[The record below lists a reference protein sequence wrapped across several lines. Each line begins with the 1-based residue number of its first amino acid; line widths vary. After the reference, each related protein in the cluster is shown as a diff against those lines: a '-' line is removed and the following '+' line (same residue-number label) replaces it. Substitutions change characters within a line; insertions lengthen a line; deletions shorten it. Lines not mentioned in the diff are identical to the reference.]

1 MRITALAGLLLAA
14 GVVCRAGAAE
24 PVKAQAAE
32 AAETAERAGTCEEAK
47 TQQKYWCEERQR
59 VTVIQTGLECENA
72 KRNVLEACEGK
83 KGKDH
88 TYQ

>member
-14 GVVCRAGAAE
+14 GVVCPADATE
-24 PVKAQAAE
+24 PAKAQAAE
-32 AAETAERAGTCEEAK
+32 TAQRAGTCEEAK
-47 TQQKYWCEERQR
+47 TQQKYWCEERQQ

-83 KGKDH
+83 KSKDH

>member
-1 MRITALAGLLLAA
+1 MRATAPMGLLLAA
-14 GVVCRAGAAE
+14 GVVCHAGAAE
-24 PVKAQAAE
+24 PAKTATE
-32 AAETAERAGTCEEAK
+32 ASGRAGTCEEAK
-47 TQQKYWCEERQR
+47 TQQKYWCEDRQQ

-83 KGKDH
+83 KSKDH